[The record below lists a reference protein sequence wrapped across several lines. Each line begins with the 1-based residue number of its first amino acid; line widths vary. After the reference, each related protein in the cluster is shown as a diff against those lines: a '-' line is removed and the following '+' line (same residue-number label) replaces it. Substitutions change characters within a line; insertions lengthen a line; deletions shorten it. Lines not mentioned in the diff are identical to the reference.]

1 MTKTL
6 CIDKLPTMTHHLEHT
21 HPPSAVGNTL
31 HSARLY
37 DAFVGVYTLGREKRL
52 RNRTLDAAGL
62 APGERVLDVCCGTG
76 TLTLAARA
84 RVGANGSVHGV
95 DASPEMIARATA
107 KAADSDVHF
116 QIAQAQ
122 ALPFPEGSFDV
133 VLCSLGFHHLP
144 EEARDAALAEM
155 RRVLAPGGR
164 VLLVEFTKTRGA
176 WALNPLTWVHLARVG
191 SLVDE
196 ARVGL
201 VRAGFD
207 EATTGALG
215 FGGLGYARAQ
225 RPS

>member
-1 MTKTL
+1 MTQ
-6 CIDKLPTMTHHLEHT
+6 HLDHT
-21 HPPSAVGNTL
+21 HASPAVGNTL

-62 APGERVLDVCCGTG
+62 ASGERVLDVCCGTG

-84 RVGANGSVHGV
+84 RVGANGSVDGV
-95 DASPEMIARATA
+95 DASPEMIARATK
-107 KAADSDVHF
+107 KAADSDVRF

-122 ALPFPEGSFDV
+122 SLPFPDGSFDV

-144 EEARDAALAEM
+144 EAARDAALEEM

-164 VLLVEFTKTRGA
+164 VLLVEFTRSRGV
-176 WALNPLTWVHLARVG
+176 WALNPLTWVHLARMA
-191 SLVDE
+191 SMLDE

-201 VRAGFD
+201 ARAGFD

-215 FGGLGYARAQ
+215 FGGLGYARAV